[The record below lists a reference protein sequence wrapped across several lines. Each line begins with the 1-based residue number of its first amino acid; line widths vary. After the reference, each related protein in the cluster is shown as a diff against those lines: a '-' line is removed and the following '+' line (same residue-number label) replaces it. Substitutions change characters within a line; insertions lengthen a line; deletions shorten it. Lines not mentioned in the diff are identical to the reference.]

1 MAVTDLP
8 ARVQAITEAVRAAA
22 GNPADAI
29 RCLCNLFGFYP
40 RIPPPL
46 SAQAVSQ
53 AQTIIAVAALCRQ
66 ATLVSLAL
74 ACASYQPTSYDD
86 ALAVQTAVLAL
97 FDREIIA
104 VADAGQDASYLT
116 LRQLRTSVALDL
128 TTRGSL
134 LPHLLTVTTRASV
147 STLELAYKL
156 YADASRADEIAQR
169 ANVQHPG
176 FLPSSMQLLAS

>member
-1 MAVTDLP
+1 MGKMAMN
-8 ARVQAITEAVRAAA
+8 AAGAIGQPITATVAQFGASAMQGAAQAAA
-22 GNPADAI
+22 
-29 RCLCNLFGFYP
+29 
-40 RIPPPL
+40 
-46 SAQAVSQ
+46 Q
-53 AQTIIAVAALCRQ
+53 AQTVIAVAALCRQ

-97 FDREIIA
+97 FDREITA
-104 VADAGQDASYLT
+104 VADAGQDRSYAA
-116 LRQLRTSVALDL
+116 LRQLRTAVAYDL

-134 LPHLLTVTTRASV
+134 LPHLLTVTALAPV
-147 STLELAYKL
+147 STLELAYRL

-176 FLPSSMQLLAS
+176 FLPASMQLLAS